1 MTVTK
6 NIEGTTATLTIAGRV
21 DTQTSGNLESAIKG
35 ITPDITKL
43 VLDMEGLE
51 YISSSGLRVILMAQ
65 KMMNKQGEM
74 ILTNVKAEIYE
85 IFDIT
90 GFSDILTIEQ

>member
-1 MTVTK
+1 MTVAN
-6 NIEGTTATLTIAGRV
+6 NIEGTTATLTVAGRV
-21 DTQTSGNLESAIKG
+21 DTQTSGQLEEAIKG
-35 ITPDITKL
+35 IGTDITKL
-43 VLDMEGLE
+43 ILDMAGLE

-74 ILTNVKAEIYE
+74 IIKNVNSEVYE

-90 GFSDILTIEQ
+90 GFADILTIEQ